1 MRSASK
7 DRLGSTRSNTS
18 RGGPALSQG
27 PKPRADVPSSP
38 VQDEKHF
45 LCSAVDWKCCFP
57 WPASSFCSLVLGL
70 LPVGLRSGIV
80 CFVRWAKGKRAQLYN
95 ALGFWWS
102 ARLLW
107 HAVASPPSQSFL
119 LGAGVRYPDLGCS
132 SPPSQVS
139 NRARWEQALTE
150 ITDRLLHPTHR
161 APGLLLLPQLQR
173 L

>member
-1 MRSASK
+1 M
-7 DRLGSTRSNTS
+7 
-18 RGGPALSQG
+18 
-27 PKPRADVPSSP
+27 
-38 VQDEKHF
+38 
-45 LCSAVDWKCCFP
+45 
-57 WPASSFCSLVLGL
+57 FCQMG
-70 LPVGLRSGIV
+70 
-80 CFVRWAKGKRAQLYN
+80 KGKRAQLYN

-139 NRARWEQALTE
+139 HRARWEQALTE